1 MNVYR
6 LQNKRARFVLTEKIE
21 ISGRISYNN
30 EQMVTYDRENDFSV
44 NFRRIPM
51 GIISRFKDIMSAN
64 FNALLDK
71 MEDPEKMIDQYLR
84 NLEEDMA
91 KVKAE
96 TASVMAEE
104 KNAQRK
110 LNECDEEV
118 NKMGEYAKRAV
129 MAGNDDEARQFL
141 AKKQELS
148 EKRDVL
154 LQQYT
159 IACDNAA
166 KMRQMHDKLEA
177 DITSLKS
184 RKELLKAKMKVAET
198 QERMNKLG
206 SSIEGAGD
214 HLAAFD
220 RMEAKVNRRL
230 DEANAMAELNQSKV
244 DSSIEALTAKYD
256 KGVSSVAVDDELAA
270 LKAQMGM

>member
-1 MNVYR
+1 
-6 LQNKRARFVLTEKIE
+6 
-21 ISGRISYNN
+21 
-30 EQMVTYDRENDFSV
+30 
-44 NFRRIPM
+44 M
-51 GIISRFKDIMSAN
+51 GIISRFKDIMAAN
-64 FNALLDK
+64 FNAILDK

-141 AKKQELS
+141 AKKQELT

-159 IACDNAA
+159 LACDNSA

-177 DITSLKS
+177 DISSLKS

-198 QERMNKLG
+198 QEKMNKLG
-206 SSIEGAGD
+206 SSVEGAGD
-214 HLAAFD
+214 SLAAFD
-220 RMEAKVNRRL
+220 RMEAKINRRL

-270 LKAQMGM
+270 LKAQMGL